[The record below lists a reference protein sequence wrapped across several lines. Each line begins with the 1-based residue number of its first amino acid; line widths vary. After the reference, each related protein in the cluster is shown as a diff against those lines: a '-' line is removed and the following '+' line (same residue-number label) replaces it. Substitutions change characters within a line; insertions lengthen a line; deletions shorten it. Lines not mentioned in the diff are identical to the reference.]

1 MEVAAK
7 HRIGHLKQLRLVD
20 SSKKLIVERPSKLDL
35 QMQGSSGMALN
46 AVNEHDEK
54 ESVSNVHEDSSENK
68 VSSFTV
74 K

>member
-7 HRIGHLKQLRLVD
+7 HRIGHIKQLRLVD

-46 AVNEHDEK
+46 AVNEHEEK
-54 ESVSNVHEDSSENK
+54 EIEIQEENSENR
-68 VSSFTV
+68 VSSLTV